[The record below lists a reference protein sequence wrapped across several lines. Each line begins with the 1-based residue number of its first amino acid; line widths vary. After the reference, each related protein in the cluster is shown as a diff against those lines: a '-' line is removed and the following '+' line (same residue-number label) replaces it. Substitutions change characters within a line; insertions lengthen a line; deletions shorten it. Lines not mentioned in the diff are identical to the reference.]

1 MSAQEIKIPLLC
13 QATHLK
19 ALPAQAE
26 GSRYAV
32 CWGAGMPEPEGGLGY
47 LIDFTGKRTGYVIA
61 WIQDGGY
68 VYACDGYLDVIPE
81 REPDLSVARWRS
93 NPRTG
98 RIALHTPGGEER
110 QVTEYKQLDDGS
122 YAFVDPVSDLGPV
135 YSASAVN
142 LRQMLAVAFLA
153 FWHLPRRAD
162 AGAASGKRMGEVLTA
177 FLDLPPADAI
187 DAFLG
192 EVKRGERTS
201 GFERYAA
208 RILTDADPV
217 TLRALTA
224 RHEVSLRR
232 LRTTGLFWFACDV
245 DELNEE
251 EFDALTT
258 MEGALNRLALIARR
272 AHENG
277 ADDLSAASE
286 AYCADED
293 WRSVRAITDQTAP
306 YLKQAA
312 YTDNRLLNLF
322 GTLGERG
329 GEWDL
334 RTRVAIL
341 LEELALPF
349 RLTYRFSA
357 DASQGTVTITAKVP
371 GAQAMPRW
379 VRAQAPGEEGSPL
392 ADCSGHAEVAASAY
406 ALRLATALATVGFSA
421 SAGVGGVRVVLCEDR
436 AFEHPLLRM
445 DVDREGFIMSVYD
458 VVRKGVLSEPRLTW
472 SVSGIKEQLLAAR
485 LTFTLN
491 ERLGLEPLALPED
504 ELTDPDA
511 ARTCSVWEDTRSL
524 TPELAEFLHAERVC
538 DLDVYHLGEDP
549 FVGRL
554 REAIALAEGRPAEAA
569 QQLSDLLGVMS
580 LMDEDT
586 GLRPLYCASGASRL
600 AMALVDDDP
609 AARYRYVYDSQYD
622 AYVSLANLCTDN
634 GDAEHGAAYAEQAI
648 ELGPTSPSAY
658 IAAATAESKL
668 GELEKAAEHLK
679 CALRFDVNPASFTYT
694 YYRLAFVLWRMADY
708 RTSLACYQRALP
720 NPRLREMVEEEM
732 RDLMTAASVESRLEP
747 EDVRGILDAAE
758 IPIAPSDE
766 ILEVAAR
773 ATVLAADAGFLNLA
787 HSYGQVLS
795 RVVGDDAF
803 ASTLAS
809 MRPRKPMH

>member
-1 MSAQEIKIPLLC
+1 MAAILKLQDC
-13 QATHLK
+13 QVPVGT
-19 ALPAQAE
+19 
-26 GSRYAV
+26 
-32 CWGAGMPEPEGGLGY
+32 
-47 LIDFTGKRTGYVIA
+47 
-61 WIQDGGY
+61 QD
-68 VYACDGYLDVIPE
+68 
-81 REPDLSVARWRS
+81 
-93 NPRTG
+93 
-98 RIALHTPGGEER
+98 
-110 QVTEYKQLDDGS
+110 
-122 YAFVDPVSDLGPV
+122 
-135 YSASAVN
+135 
-142 LRQMLAVAFLA
+142 
-153 FWHLPRRAD
+153 
-162 AGAASGKRMGEVLTA
+162 
-177 FLDLPPADAI
+177 
-187 DAFLG
+187 
-192 EVKRGERTS
+192 
-201 GFERYAA
+201 
-208 RILTDADPV
+208 TD
-217 TLRALTA
+217 
-224 RHEVSLRR
+224 
-232 LRTTGLFWFACDV
+232 
-245 DELNEE
+245 
-251 EFDALTT
+251 
-258 MEGALNRLALIARR
+258 I
-272 AHENG
+272 
-277 ADDLSAASE
+277 
-286 AYCADED
+286 
-293 WRSVRAITDQTAP
+293 
-306 YLKQAA
+306 LKQCRSYVALSCVVVIFIA
-312 YTDNRLLNLF
+312 IRSKPVVRL
-322 GTLGERG
+322 
-329 GEWDL
+329 
-334 RTRVAIL
+334 
-341 LEELALPF
+341 
-349 RLTYRFSA
+349 
-357 DASQGTVTITAKVP
+357 
-371 GAQAMPRW
+371 
-379 VRAQAPGEEGSPL
+379 
-392 ADCSGHAEVAASAY
+392 
-406 ALRLATALATVGFSA
+406 SA
-421 SAGVGGVRVVLCEDR
+421 SAGVSRVQVLLCEDR

-472 SVSGIKEQLLAAR
+472 SVSGIKEQLSAAR
-485 LTFTLN
+485 LAFTLN

-504 ELTDPDA
+504 EPTDPDA
-511 ARTCSVWEDTRSL
+511 ARTCPVWEDTRSL

-668 GELEKAAEHLK
+668 GELERAAEHLK
-679 CALRFDVNPASFTYT
+679 CALRFDVDPASFTYT